1 MLLEPPG
8 SHLPGRPPPADG
20 VQLRDGGA
28 AGAGPTELA
37 AEEPERE
44 TAPDP
49 STGQLGLAALAA
61 AAALAATSSGDVVL
75 LAVLLGL
82 AAGDLTAGVTAA
94 LALAALAVRWGST
107 SLDAIAG
114 AQAVLGAGGLVGP
127 AAAVAAAWAAAAAL
141 VLAPR
146 REWQAVAFGAAAAVC
161 VAGPSIA
168 GPGDAAVRGAG
179 VMAGI
184 GTALALGRRV
194 PVPARRRAALGSA
207 AAALALA
214 LVS

>member
-1 MLLEPPG
+1 MEPPG
-8 SHLPGRPPPADG
+8 PHLPGRPPAAVD
-20 VQLRDGGA
+20 VHLSDGGA
-28 AGAGPTELA
+28 TTGAGPV
-37 AEEPERE
+37 
-44 TAPDP
+44 
-49 STGQLGLAALAA
+49 GLAAVAA
-61 AAALAATSSGDVVL
+61 ATALAGTSSGDVVL

-82 AAGDLTAGVTAA
+82 AAGDLTAGVCAA

-127 AAAVAAAWAAAAAL
+127 AAAVAAAWAAGAAL

-146 REWQAVAFGAAAAVC
+146 REWQTVAFGAASAVC

-168 GPGDAAVRGAG
+168 GFGDAVVRVAG
-179 VMAGI
+179 VTAGV
-184 GTALALGRRV
+184 GAALVLGRRV
-194 PVPARRRAALGSA
+194 PAPARARAALGSA

-214 LVS
+214 LAS